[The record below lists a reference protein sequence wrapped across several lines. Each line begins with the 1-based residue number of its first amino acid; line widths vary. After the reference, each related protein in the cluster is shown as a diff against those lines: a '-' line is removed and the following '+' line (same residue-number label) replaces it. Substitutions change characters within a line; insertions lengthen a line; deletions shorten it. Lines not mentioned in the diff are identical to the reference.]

1 MRLLLFRL
9 AFFACAFLLC
19 GCETAPLYRGYR
31 WYCRGAYGVSIET
44 FTYYLEHSRD
54 RDGNREERAAGFF
67 YRGLAKT
74 ELGRNREA
82 ISDYKEALL
91 RVPDFFYASFN
102 IGVEHIR
109 LHEYDSSLLMLR
121 TAWASVLKA
130 GRGELDKSL
139 LWNRKVF
146 PRDRAYCFYYYGMA
160 AVMCGE
166 FSEPEELLRA
176 SDEFEFNVK
185 AASDAREVFRKIA
198 SGELSPEQGRGKV
211 KSWLCDLEK
220 RKRQSKWDDRFSCE
234 KDSI

>member
-1 MRLLLFRL
+1 MAQTSFRL
-9 AFFACAFLLC
+9 VLLVGILLLC

-54 RDGNREERAAGFF
+54 RDGNKEERAAGFF

-109 LHEYDSSLLMLR
+109 LREYDSSLPMLR

-139 LWNRKVF
+139 LWNRKIF
-146 PRDRAYCFYYYGMA
+146 HRDRAYCFYYYGMA

-166 FSEPEELLRA
+166 ISELGELLRA
-176 SDEFEFNVK
+176 SDEFEFNVMVV
-185 AASDAREVFRKIA
+185 SDAREVFRKII
-198 SGELSPEQGRGKV
+198 SGELSPEQGRETV
-211 KSWLCDLEK
+211 ESWLHDLEK
-220 RKRQSKWDDRFSCE
+220 RKRQMG
-234 KDSI
+234 